1 MDRYQTGK
9 YLALVSLLI
18 LVIVVTAP
26 LGIAAE
32 NQGAKAMDDN
42 LLKATFAGGCF
53 WCMEHPFEKLDGVKS
68 VISGYT
74 GGTEKNP
81 TYKQVSAGSTGHTE
95 AVEIL
100 YDPAKISYAD
110 LLDVF
115 WRQINPTTPDR
126 QFVDIGSQYRSAIF
140 YHDEGQERLAFES
153 KDWWEKD
160 GRFGGP
166 IVTEIVSAGKF
177 WPAEDYH
184 QDYYKKSPLRYK
196 YYRFG
201 SGRDQYLNKI
211 WGK

>member
-1 MDRYQTGK
+1 MDRYQAGK

-18 LVIVVTAP
+18 LVMVVTAP
-26 LGIAAE
+26 LRIAAE

-100 YDPAKISYAD
+100 YDPAKIAYAD

-153 KDWWEKD
+153 KDRWEKD
-160 GRFGGP
+160 GRFGSP